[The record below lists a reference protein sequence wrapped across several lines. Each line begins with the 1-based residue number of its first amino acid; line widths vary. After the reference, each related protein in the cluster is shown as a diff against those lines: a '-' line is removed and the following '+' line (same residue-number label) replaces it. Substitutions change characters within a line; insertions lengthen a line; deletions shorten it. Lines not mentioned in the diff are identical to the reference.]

1 MINLKKVLTILF
13 IIINIMGFSS
23 QNSGR
28 DCEDDLIIEK
38 NALLKKLNYGTRGI
52 LNESE
57 IAYNTMVNNYNL
69 ASYGS
74 KRVGCQQN
82 LRTHKNLNIKME
94 NLISTLNNQVNR
106 NFNGKNQ
113 IPYNPNY
120 SYNGYDVEYEVKK
133 GDIEDSSGNT
143 YTKVKKYYTNT
154 PVEGTD
160 HVGLI
165 KYIYNV
171 AGIKTG
177 AFNDMELLDFAAI
190 TKYQVKPGV
199 PLKPGDLIVMNY
211 NNNSSIDTI
220 GLVYQEANSQL
231 KMLEM
236 GGNMYEEGS
245 SVKSFIPMTDSKNTA
260 YVIPFETIMN
270 KAFSVQDESD
280 IRELQDITNS
290 MQMRGVN
297 TPLPIS
303 ANNPNIVTYSTPRNQ
318 RYLAYNG
325 FTSADPNVENMQ
337 AVNGDAVLKEVT
349 KMTDGISATA
359 VKGLGGFSALITVIM
374 IFLITLNILWAVFKG
389 GLHGSLDE
397 IVKKILS
404 EIALKS
410 PYFVFVALYPVLMK
424 NLITPLFLYRLP
436 TYIFRDFIKVSGIS
450 MQNGQYVT
458 YYDLMKHILKKGIPL
473 IIGTFGYGI
482 TQQKISVDSIF
493 KYFASVWKTFTQPT
507 SFATAAWNIF
517 GLIFSIS
524 RTIMQMT
531 VFRPITSLAGL
542 MTVITLLNIALNI
555 FLSSLTFVIS
565 TSVGLFY
572 MIFGMSDVTK
582 SKSLNTLQIIISGFL
597 QYLVN
602 FAMIIVLAMIVE
614 MLGKESLGVIL
625 TPFNFVKTIQVFI
638 CISIIQTMVKQVGV
652 SISTNF

>member
-1 MINLKKVLTILF
+1 
-13 IIINIMGFSS
+13 
-23 QNSGR
+23 
-28 DCEDDLIIEK
+28 
-38 NALLKKLNYGTRGI
+38 
-52 LNESE
+52 
-57 IAYNTMVNNYNL
+57 
-69 ASYGS
+69 
-74 KRVGCQQN
+74 
-82 LRTHKNLNIKME
+82 
-94 NLISTLNNQVNR
+94 
-106 NFNGKNQ
+106 
-113 IPYNPNY
+113 
-120 SYNGYDVEYEVKK
+120 
-133 GDIEDSSGNT
+133 
-143 YTKVKKYYTNT
+143 
-154 PVEGTD
+154 
-160 HVGLI
+160 
-165 KYIYNV
+165 
-171 AGIKTG
+171 
-177 AFNDMELLDFAAI
+177 
-190 TKYQVKPGV
+190 
-199 PLKPGDLIVMNY
+199 
-211 NNNSSIDTI
+211 
-220 GLVYQEANSQL
+220 
-231 KMLEM
+231 
-236 GGNMYEEGS
+236 
-245 SVKSFIPMTDSKNTA
+245 
-260 YVIPFETIMN
+260 
-270 KAFSVQDESD
+270 
-280 IRELQDITNS
+280 
-290 MQMRGVN
+290 
-297 TPLPIS
+297 
-303 ANNPNIVTYSTPRNQ
+303 
-318 RYLAYNG
+318 
-325 FTSADPNVENMQ
+325 
-337 AVNGDAVLKEVT
+337 
-349 KMTDGISATA
+349 
-359 VKGLGGFSALITVIM
+359 
-374 IFLITLNILWAVFKG
+374 
-389 GLHGSLDE
+389 
-397 IVKKILS
+397 
-404 EIALKS
+404 
-410 PYFVFVALYPVLMK
+410 
-424 NLITPLFLYRLP
+424 
-436 TYIFRDFIKVSGIS
+436 